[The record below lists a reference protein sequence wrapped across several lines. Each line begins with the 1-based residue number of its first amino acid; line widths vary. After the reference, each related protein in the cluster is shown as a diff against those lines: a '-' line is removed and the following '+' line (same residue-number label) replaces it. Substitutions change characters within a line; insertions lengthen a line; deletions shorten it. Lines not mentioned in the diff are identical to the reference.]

1 MKSGVRKKSVDQ
13 FWIRAIVFAFAI
25 LCCVSFDVH
34 AQSAKELYMQAG
46 ESYNAKQ
53 FPEAAGKYEQLLSQ
67 GYKNAEVYYN
77 LGSCYYKMDSIGK
90 CILNY
95 ERALKLSPNDE
106 DIQHNLKIARL
117 KPIDNISPV
126 PQLGIITWWNNFVSF
141 NTSNGWGILAVVSV
155 WLCMLIFAASFLFG
169 RRRIFSIFILLFLFL
184 SFSSLALAIQQQKL
198 QGRSDAAIVMVSS
211 AYVKSA
217 PDAGASDLFMIHEGT
232 RLQILD
238 QVGEWNKIRLEDGK
252 VGWMMAGNFERI

>member
-1 MKSGVRKKSVDQ
+1 MKSGVRKESKDL
-13 FWIRAIVFAFAI
+13 WLLKAMVFAFAI
-25 LCCVSFDVH
+25 VCCISFTVF
-34 AQSAKELYMQAG
+34 AQSATELYQQAG
-46 ESYNAKQ
+46 ESYKSKQ

-77 LGSCYYKMDSIGK
+77 LGSCYYKMGNIGK

-95 ERALKLSPNDE
+95 ERALKLSPKDE
-106 DIQHNLKIARL
+106 DIRYNLKLARL
-117 KPIDNISPV
+117 KPVDNMRPV
-126 PQLGIITWWNNFVSF
+126 PQLGIITWWNDFVSF
-141 NTSNGWGILAVVSV
+141 NSSNGWGIFAIVSV
-155 WLCMLIFAASFLFG
+155 WLCIFVFAASFLYG
-169 RRRIFSIFILLFLFL
+169 QRRVFNILVLVFLFL
-184 SFSSLALAIQQQKL
+184 SFSSLALAVHQKK
-198 QGRSDAAIVMVSS
+198 QEGRSAAAVVMVSG

-252 VGWMMAGNFERI
+252 VGWMAKESFERI

>member
-13 FWIRAIVFAFAI
+13 LWLRAIVFAFAI
-25 LCCVSFDVH
+25 VCCVSFAVH
-34 AQSAKELYMQAG
+34 AQSAKELYRQAG

-53 FPEAAGKYEQLLSQ
+53 FPEAANKYEQLLSQ

-77 LGSCYYKMDSIGK
+77 LGSCYYKMDSVGK

-95 ERALKLSPNDE
+95 ERALKLSPKDE
-106 DIQHNLKIARL
+106 DILYNLKLARL
-117 KPIDNISPV
+117 KSADNIRPMLQ
-126 PQLGIITWWNNFVSF
+126 PAIFTWWSNFTSF
-141 NTSNGWGILAVVSV
+141 NSSNGWGIFAVVSI
-155 WLCMLIFAASFLFG
+155 WLCILIFAASFLLG

-184 SFSSLALAIQQQKL
+184 SFGSLALAIQEQKK
-198 QGRSDAAIVMVSS
+198 QRRSDAAIVIVSS

-238 QVGEWNKIRLEDGK
+238 QVGEWNKVRLEDGK
-252 VGWMMAGNFERI
+252 VGWMIEDNFEMI